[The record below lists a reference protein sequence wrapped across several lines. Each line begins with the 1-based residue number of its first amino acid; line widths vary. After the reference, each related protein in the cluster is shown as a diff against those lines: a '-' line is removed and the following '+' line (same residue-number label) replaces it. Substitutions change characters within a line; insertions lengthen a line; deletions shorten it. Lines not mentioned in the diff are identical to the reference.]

1 MQIVQQVIQD
11 ASILIGATQAYLL
24 PLPVPAAVLLTL
36 HMEARLPDLKTDRLS
51 ADPDA
56 CIEFGEN
63 ATEKVG
69 AIDAQGGEVAILPT
83 SDKRR

>member
-1 MQIVQQVIQD
+1 M
-11 ASILIGATQAYLL
+11 
-24 PLPVPAAVLLTL
+24 PAAVLLTL

-63 ATEKVG
+63 ATEKVRRDRRAG
-69 AIDAQGGEVAILPT
+69 WRSRDPADIGQEEIDGGVI
-83 SDKRR
+83 DGRDDMV